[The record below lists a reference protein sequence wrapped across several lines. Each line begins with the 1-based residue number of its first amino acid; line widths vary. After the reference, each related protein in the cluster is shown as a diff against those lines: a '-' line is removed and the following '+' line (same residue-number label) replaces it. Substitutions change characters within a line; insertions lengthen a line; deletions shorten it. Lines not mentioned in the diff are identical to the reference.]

1 MRVTVNWR
9 VIALTFLFP
18 ARLVL
23 LTLGP
28 VVGLVYLLNQQMG
41 LEELWP
47 LLKGAPAVGMTVVV
61 LFGLVSLWFL
71 AREVVREIFPHW
83 SAQKPEPHPA
93 IPASAPVARFQPPK
107 PRRWQD
113 AR

>member
-9 VIALTFLFP
+9 VIALVFLAP
-18 ARLVL
+18 TRLVF
-23 LTLGP
+23 LTLAGP
-28 VVGLVYLLNQQMG
+28 VGLIYLLNQQEG
-41 LEELWP
+41 LKQLWP
-47 LLKGAPAVGMTVVV
+47 LLKGGPAVGMTVVV
-61 LFGLVSLWFL
+61 LIGLLSLWFL
-71 AREVVREIFPHW
+71 AREVVREFFPQG
-83 SAQKPEPHPA
+83 SAQNPEPHPT